1 MFYWALYPLQDKVQE
16 EIDQV
21 IGQTRRPTMANK
33 PNLPY
38 TDAVIHEIQRIGNI
52 VPLNGLRMAAKDTTL
67 GGYFIPKVHLPTS
80 KKNKANGT
88 DHGNSKMLYIDIYIY
103 ILIFS
108 NVFDPISLLR
118 GPIYLKLTLHIHKYF
133 LTKMHVSSLSI
144 NSQKWE
150 KWFPSSKCLG
160 SDNCATLVTKPP
172 ASAAWCG

>member
-1 MFYWALYPLQDKVQE
+1 MFYWALYALQDKVQE

-21 IGQTRRPTMANK
+21 IGQNRRPTMANK

-88 DHGNSKMLYIDIYIY
+88 DHGNSKMFYIYIY
-103 ILIFS
+103 ILY
-108 NVFDPISLLR
+108 VY
-118 GPIYLKLTLHIHKYF
+118 IYPDI
-133 LTKMHVSSLSI
+133 
-144 NSQKWE
+144 
-150 KWFPSSKCLG
+150 
-160 SDNCATLVTKPP
+160 
-172 ASAAWCG
+172 